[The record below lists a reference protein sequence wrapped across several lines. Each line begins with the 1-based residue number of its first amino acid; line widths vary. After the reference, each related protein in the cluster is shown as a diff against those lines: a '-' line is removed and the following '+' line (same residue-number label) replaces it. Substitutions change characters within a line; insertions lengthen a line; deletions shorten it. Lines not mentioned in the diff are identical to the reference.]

1 MKVFSRKKNV
11 LLRSIFQIM
20 NNKVKGYLF
29 AAISAATYGMNPL
42 FALPLYEGGMDL
54 YSVLFFR
61 YLFAI
66 PILAIM
72 LKIRRRDFSIEKA
85 DLMPLI
91 ILGILF
97 ALSSITLFS
106 SYHHMDVGIAST
118 ILFVY
123 PIMVALIMFIFFKER
138 ISAKTMACI
147 AVALLGIALLCNSG
161 EGAVITAKGVLFVLG
176 SSLSYSIYIVLVNKS
191 RIKKMATIKV
201 TLYVLA
207 IGWIIFAIR
216 ALASGVLTTPP
227 AEKWWLWANIIA
239 LSVFPTVIS
248 LICTTEAIQ
257 YIGSTPTAI
266 LGVLEPVT
274 AVFFG
279 IVVFHEVITTRILIG
294 LILVIT
300 SVTFVV
306 AGGNIEKALL
316 RLRKM
321 FPKLKTK
328 DKRQKTKDNSPMV

>member
-1 MKVFSRKKNV
+1 
-11 LLRSIFQIM
+11 M

-72 LKIRRRDFSIEKA
+72 LKIRRRDFSIGKA
-85 DLMPLI
+85 DIAPLI

-106 SYHHMDVGIAST
+106 SYHHMDAGIAST

-123 PIMVALIMFIFFKER
+123 PIMVALIMFFFFKEK
-138 ISAKTMACI
+138 ISAKTIACI
-147 AVALLGIALLCNSG
+147 AVALLGIALLCKSG
-161 EGAVITAKGVLFVLG
+161 EGAVVSIKGVLLVLG
-176 SSLSYSIYIVLVNKS
+176 SALSYSIYIVFVNKS
-191 RIKKMATIKV
+191 RINKMATIKV
-201 TLYVLA
+201 TMYVLTV
-207 IGWIIFAIR
+207 GWIIFAIKS
-216 ALASGVLTTPP
+216 LISGTLTTPP
-227 AEKWWLWANIIA
+227 AEKWWLWGNILA
-239 LSVFPTVIS
+239 LSIFPTVIS

-279 IVVFHEVITTRILIG
+279 VVIFGEILTTRIVIG

-300 SVTFVV
+300 SVTFVI
-306 AGGNIEKALL
+306 AGDNLGKILL

-321 FPKLKTK
+321 FPS
-328 DKRQKTKDNSPMV
+328 KRH

>member
-1 MKVFSRKKNV
+1 
-11 LLRSIFQIM
+11 M
-20 NNKVKGYLF
+20 NNKIKGYLF
-29 AAISAATYGMNPL
+29 AAISAVTYGMNPL
-42 FALPLYEGGMDL
+42 FALPLYDAGMDL
-54 YSVLFFR
+54 FSVLFFR
-61 YLFAI
+61 YLIAI
-66 PILAIM
+66 PILAVM
-72 LKIRRRDFSIEKA
+72 LKIRRRDFSIEKK
-85 DLMPLI
+85 DIMPLI

-106 SYHHMDVGIAST
+106 SYHHMDAGIAST

-123 PIMVALIMFIFFKER
+123 PIIVALIMFIFFKEK
-138 ISAKTMACI
+138 ISSKTIACI
-147 AVALLGIALLCNSG
+147 AVALIGIALLCKSG
-161 EGAVITAKGVLFVLG
+161 EGAVVSTKGVLFVLG
-176 SSLSYSIYIVLVNKS
+176 SALSYSIYIVMVNKS

-207 IGWIIFAIR
+207 VGWIIFAVR
-216 ALASGVLTTPP
+216 ALASGILTTPP

-279 IVVFHEVITTRILIG
+279 IVVFNEVMTTRIVIG

-306 AGGNIEKALL
+306 AGGNIGKILL

-321 FPKLKTK
+321 FPKKKLK
-328 DKRQKTKDNSPMV
+328 

>member
-1 MKVFSRKKNV
+1 
-11 LLRSIFQIM
+11 M
-20 NNKVKGYLF
+20 NNKIKGYLF
-29 AAISAATYGMNPL
+29 AAISAVTYGMNPL
-42 FALPLYEGGMDL
+42 FALPLYDAGMDL
-54 YSVLFFR
+54 FSVLFFR
-61 YLFAI
+61 YLIAI
-66 PILAIM
+66 PILAVM
-72 LKIRRRDFSIEKA
+72 LKIRRRDFSIEKK
-85 DLMPLI
+85 DIMPLI

-106 SYHHMDVGIAST
+106 SYHHMDAGIAST

-123 PIMVALIMFIFFKER
+123 PIIVALIMFIFFKEI
-138 ISAKTMACI
+138 ISSKTIACI
-147 AVALLGIALLCNSG
+147 AVALVGIALLCKSG
-161 EGAVITAKGVLFVLG
+161 EGAVVSTKGILFVLG
-176 SSLSYSIYIVLVNKS
+176 SALSYSIYIVIVYKS

-207 IGWIIFAIR
+207 VGWIIFALR

-279 IVVFHEVITTRILIG
+279 IVVFNEVMTTRIAIG

-306 AGGNIEKALL
+306 AGGNIGKILL

-321 FPKLKTK
+321 FPA
-328 DKRQKTKDNSPMV
+328 KRR

>member
-1 MKVFSRKKNV
+1 
-11 LLRSIFQIM
+11 M
-20 NNKVKGYLF
+20 NNKIKGYLF
-29 AAISAATYGMNPL
+29 AAISAVTYGMNPL
-42 FALPLYEGGMDL
+42 FALPLYDAGMDL
-54 YSVLFFR
+54 FSVLFFR
-61 YLFAI
+61 YLIAI
-66 PILAIM
+66 PILAVM
-72 LKIRRRDFSIEKA
+72 LKIRRRDFSIEKK
-85 DLMPLI
+85 DIMPLI

-106 SYHHMDVGIAST
+106 SYHHMDAGIAST

-123 PIMVALIMFIFFKER
+123 PIIVALIMFIFFKEK
-138 ISAKTMACI
+138 ISSKTIACI
-147 AVALLGIALLCNSG
+147 AVALVGIALLCKSG
-161 EGAVITAKGVLFVLG
+161 EGAVVSTKGVLFVLG
-176 SSLSYSIYIVLVNKS
+176 SALSYSIYIVMVNKS
-191 RIKKMATIKV
+191 RIKKKATIKV

-207 IGWIIFAIR
+207 VGWIIFAVR
-216 ALASGVLTTPP
+216 ALASGILTTPP

-248 LICTTEAIQ
+248 LICTTEAIK

-279 IVVFHEVITTRILIG
+279 IVVFNEVMTTRIAIG

-306 AGGNIEKALL
+306 AGGNIGKILL

-321 FPKLKTK
+321 FPA
-328 DKRQKTKDNSPMV
+328 KRR

>member
-1 MKVFSRKKNV
+1 M
-11 LLRSIFQIM
+11 RSIFQIM

-72 LKIRRRDFSIEKA
+72 LKIRRRDFSIDKK
-85 DLMPLI
+85 DISPLI
-91 ILGILF
+91 ILGVLF

-106 SYHHMDVGIAST
+106 SYHHMDAGIAST

-123 PIMVALIMFIFFKER
+123 PIMVALIMFLFFKEK
-138 ISAKTMACI
+138 ISAKTIACI
-147 AVALLGIALLCNSG
+147 AVALVGIALLCKSG
-161 EGAVITAKGVLFVLG
+161 EGAVVSTKGVLFVLG
-176 SSLSYSIYIVLVNKS
+176 SALSYSIYIVFVNKS

-201 TLYVLA
+201 TMYVLTV
-207 IGWIIFAIR
+207 GWIIFAAK
-216 ALASGVLTTPP
+216 ALIDGRLTTPSP
-227 AEKWWLWANIIA
+227 EEWYLWFCVIA
-239 LSVFPTVIS
+239 LSIFPTIIS

-279 IVVFHEVITTRILIG
+279 IVVFNEVMTTRIAIG

-306 AGGNIEKALL
+306 AGGNIGKILL

-328 DKRQKTKDNSPMV
+328 DNNK

>member
-1 MKVFSRKKNV
+1 
-11 LLRSIFQIM
+11 M

-42 FALPLYEGGMDL
+42 LALPLYKGGMDL

-66 PILAIM
+66 PILAVM

-85 DLMPLI
+85 DIMPLI

-97 ALSSITLFS
+97 AMSSITLFS
-106 SYHHMDVGIAST
+106 SYHHMDAGIAST

-123 PIMVALIMFIFFKER
+123 PIMVALIMFLFFKEK
-138 ISAKTMACI
+138 ISAKTIACI
-147 AVALLGIALLCNSG
+147 AVALIGIALLCKSG
-161 EGAVITAKGVLFVLG
+161 EGAVVSMKGVLFVLG
-176 SSLSYSIYIVLVNKS
+176 SALSYSIYIVYVNKS

-201 TLYVLA
+201 TMYVLTV
-207 IGWIIFAIR
+207 GWFIFAAK
-216 ALASGVLTTPP
+216 ALIDGRLTTPSS
-227 AEKWWLWANIIA
+227 EEWYLWFCVLA
-239 LSVFPTVIS
+239 LSIFPTIIS
-248 LICTTEAIQ
+248 LVCTTEAIQ

-279 IVVFHEVITTRILIG
+279 VVIFGEVLTTRIVIG

-306 AGGNIEKALL
+306 AGGNIGKILL

-321 FPKLKTK
+321 FPA
-328 DKRQKTKDNSPMV
+328 KRR

>member
-1 MKVFSRKKNV
+1 
-11 LLRSIFQIM
+11 M
-20 NNKVKGYLF
+20 NNKIKGYLF
-29 AAISAATYGMNPL
+29 AAISAVTYGMNPL
-42 FALPLYEGGMDL
+42 FALPLYDAGMDL
-54 YSVLFFR
+54 FSVLFFR
-61 YLFAI
+61 YLIAI
-66 PILAIM
+66 PILAVM
-72 LKIRRRDFSIEKA
+72 LKIRRRDFSIEKK
-85 DLMPLI
+85 DIMPLI

-106 SYHHMDVGIAST
+106 SYHHMDAGIAST

-123 PIMVALIMFIFFKER
+123 PIIVALIMFIFFKEK
-138 ISAKTMACI
+138 ISSKTIACI
-147 AVALLGIALLCNSG
+147 AVALVGIALLCKSG
-161 EGAVITAKGVLFVLG
+161 EGAVVSTKGILFVLG
-176 SSLSYSIYIVLVNKS
+176 SALSYSIYIVMVNKS

-207 IGWIIFAIR
+207 VGWIIFAVR
-216 ALASGVLTTPP
+216 ALASEVLTIPP

-279 IVVFHEVITTRILIG
+279 IVVFNEVMTTRIVIG

-306 AGGNIEKALL
+306 AGGNIGKILL

-321 FPKLKTK
+321 FPKKKLK
-328 DKRQKTKDNSPMV
+328 

>member
-1 MKVFSRKKNV
+1 
-11 LLRSIFQIM
+11 M

-72 LKIRRRDFSIEKA
+72 LKIRRRDFSIGKA
-85 DLMPLI
+85 DIAPLI

-106 SYHHMDVGIAST
+106 SYHHMDAGIAST

-123 PIMVALIMFIFFKER
+123 PIMVALIMFFFFKEK
-138 ISAKTMACI
+138 ISVKTIACI
-147 AVALLGIALLCNSG
+147 AVALLGIALLCKSG
-161 EGAVITAKGVLFVLG
+161 EGAVVSIKGVLFVLG
-176 SSLSYSIYIVLVNKS
+176 SALSYSIYIVFVNKS
-191 RIKKMATIKV
+191 RINKMATIKV
-201 TLYVLA
+201 TMYVLTV
-207 IGWIIFAIR
+207 GWIIFAIKS
-216 ALASGVLTTPP
+216 LISGTLTTPP
-227 AEKWWLWANIIA
+227 AEKWWLWGNILA
-239 LSVFPTVIS
+239 LSIFPTVIS

-279 IVVFHEVITTRILIG
+279 VVIFGEILTTRIVIG

-306 AGGNIEKALL
+306 AGDNLGKILL

-321 FPKLKTK
+321 FPS
-328 DKRQKTKDNSPMV
+328 KRH

>member
-1 MKVFSRKKNV
+1 
-11 LLRSIFQIM
+11 
-20 NNKVKGYLF
+20 
-29 AAISAATYGMNPL
+29 
-42 FALPLYEGGMDL
+42 
-54 YSVLFFR
+54 
-61 YLFAI
+61 
-66 PILAIM
+66 M
-72 LKIRRRDFSIEKA
+72 LKIRRRDFSIERK
-85 DLMPLI
+85 DLIPLI

-106 SYHHMDVGIAST
+106 SYHHMDAGIAST

-123 PIMVALIMFIFFKER
+123 PIIVALIMFAFFKEK
-138 ISAKTMACI
+138 ISVKTMICI
-147 AVALLGIALLCNSG
+147 AVALLGIALLCKSS
-161 EGAVITAKGVLFVLG
+161 EGAVVSTKGVLFVLG
-176 SSLSYSIYIVLVNKS
+176 SSLSYAIYIVYVNKS
-191 RIKKMATIKV
+191 RINRMATIKV
-201 TLYVLA
+201 TLYVLTV
-207 IGWIIFAIR
+207 GWIIFAIR

-306 AGGNIEKALL
+306 AGDKLGKILL

-321 FPKLKTK
+321 FPS
-328 DKRQKTKDNSPMV
+328 KRH

>member
-1 MKVFSRKKNV
+1 
-11 LLRSIFQIM
+11 M
-20 NNKVKGYLF
+20 NNKIKGYLF
-29 AAISAATYGMNPL
+29 AAISAVTYGMNPL

-72 LKIRRRDFSIEKA
+72 LKIRRRDFSIEKK
-85 DLMPLI
+85 DIMPLI

-106 SYHHMDVGIAST
+106 SYHHMDAGIAST

-123 PIMVALIMFIFFKER
+123 PIIVALIMFIFFKEK
-138 ISAKTMACI
+138 ISSKTIACI
-147 AVALLGIALLCNSG
+147 AVALVGIALLCKSG
-161 EGAVITAKGVLFVLG
+161 EGAVVSTKGILFVLG
-176 SSLSYSIYIVLVNKS
+176 SALSYSIYIVMVNKS

-207 IGWIIFAIR
+207 VGWIIFALR

-279 IVVFHEVITTRILIG
+279 IVVFNEVMTTRIAIG

-306 AGGNIEKALL
+306 AGGNIGKILL

-321 FPKLKTK
+321 FPA
-328 DKRQKTKDNSPMV
+328 KRR

>member
-1 MKVFSRKKNV
+1 MRT
-11 LLRSIFQIM
+11 IFQIM
-20 NNKVKGYLF
+20 NNKIKGYLF
-29 AAISAATYGMNPL
+29 AAISAVTYGMNPL
-42 FALPLYEGGMDL
+42 FALPLYDAGMDL
-54 YSVLFFR
+54 FSVLFFR
-61 YLFAI
+61 YLIAI
-66 PILAIM
+66 PILAVM
-72 LKIRRRDFSIEKA
+72 LKIRRRDFSIEKK
-85 DLMPLI
+85 DIMPLI

-106 SYHHMDVGIAST
+106 SYHHMDAGIAST

-123 PIMVALIMFIFFKER
+123 PIIVALIMFIFFKEK
-138 ISAKTMACI
+138 ISSKTIACI
-147 AVALLGIALLCNSG
+147 AVALVGIALLCKSG
-161 EGAVITAKGVLFVLG
+161 EGAVVSTKGILFVLG
-176 SSLSYSIYIVLVNKS
+176 SALSYSIYIVMVNKS

-207 IGWIIFAIR
+207 VGWIIFALR

-279 IVVFHEVITTRILIG
+279 IVVFNEVMTTRIAIG

-306 AGGNIEKALL
+306 AGGNIGKILL

-321 FPKLKTK
+321 FPA
-328 DKRQKTKDNSPMV
+328 KRR

>member
-1 MKVFSRKKNV
+1 
-11 LLRSIFQIM
+11 M
-20 NNKVKGYLF
+20 NNKIKGYLF
-29 AAISAATYGMNPL
+29 AAISAVTYGMNPL
-42 FALPLYEGGMDL
+42 FALPLYDAGMDL
-54 YSVLFFR
+54 FSVLFFR
-61 YLFAI
+61 YLIAI
-66 PILAIM
+66 PILAVM
-72 LKIRRRDFSIEKA
+72 LKIRRRDFSIEKK
-85 DLMPLI
+85 DIMPLI

-106 SYHHMDVGIAST
+106 SYHHMDAGIAST

-123 PIMVALIMFIFFKER
+123 PIIVALIMFIFFKEK
-138 ISAKTMACI
+138 ISSKTIACI
-147 AVALLGIALLCNSG
+147 AVALVGIALLCKSG
-161 EGAVITAKGVLFVLG
+161 EGAVVSTKGILFVLG
-176 SSLSYSIYIVLVNKS
+176 SALSYSIYIVMVNKS

-207 IGWIIFAIR
+207 VGWIIFAVR
-216 ALASGVLTTPP
+216 ALASGVLTIPP
-227 AEKWWLWANIIA
+227 AEKWWLWVNIIA

-279 IVVFHEVITTRILIG
+279 IVVFNEVMTTRIAIG

-306 AGGNIEKALL
+306 AGGNIGKILL

-321 FPKLKTK
+321 FPA
-328 DKRQKTKDNSPMV
+328 KRR

>member
-1 MKVFSRKKNV
+1 
-11 LLRSIFQIM
+11 M
-20 NNKVKGYLF
+20 NNKIKGYLF
-29 AAISAATYGMNPL
+29 AAISAVTYGMNPL
-42 FALPLYEGGMDL
+42 FALPLYDAGMDL
-54 YSVLFFR
+54 FSVLFFR
-61 YLFAI
+61 YLIAI
-66 PILAIM
+66 PILAVM
-72 LKIRRRDFSIEKA
+72 LKIRRRDFSIEKK
-85 DLMPLI
+85 DIMPLI

-106 SYHHMDVGIAST
+106 SYHHMDAGIAST

-123 PIMVALIMFIFFKER
+123 PIIVALIMFIFFKEK
-138 ISAKTMACI
+138 ISSKTIACI
-147 AVALLGIALLCNSG
+147 AVALVGIALLCKSG
-161 EGAVITAKGVLFVLG
+161 EGAVVSTKGILFVLG
-176 SSLSYSIYIVLVNKS
+176 SALSYSIYIVMVNKS

-207 IGWIIFAIR
+207 VGWIIFALR

-279 IVVFHEVITTRILIG
+279 IVVFNEVMTTRIAIG

-306 AGGNIEKALL
+306 AGGNIGKILL

-321 FPKLKTK
+321 FPKKKLK
-328 DKRQKTKDNSPMV
+328 

>member
-1 MKVFSRKKNV
+1 MRT
-11 LLRSIFQIM
+11 IFQIM
-20 NNKVKGYLF
+20 NNKIKGYLF
-29 AAISAATYGMNPL
+29 AAISAVTYGMNPL
-42 FALPLYEGGMDL
+42 FALPLYDAGMDL
-54 YSVLFFR
+54 FSVLFFR
-61 YLFAI
+61 YLIAI

-72 LKIRRRDFSIEKA
+72 LKIRRRDFSIEKK
-85 DLMPLI
+85 DIMPLI

-106 SYHHMDVGIAST
+106 SYHHMDAGIAST

-123 PIMVALIMFIFFKER
+123 PIMVALIMFFFFKER
-138 ISAKTMACI
+138 ISAKTIACI
-147 AVALLGIALLCNSG
+147 AVALIGIALLCKSG
-161 EGAVITAKGVLFVLG
+161 EGAVVSTKGILFVLG
-176 SSLSYSIYIVLVNKS
+176 SALSYSIYIVMVNKS

-207 IGWIIFAIR
+207 VGWIIFAIR
-216 ALASGVLTTPP
+216 AFASGVITTPP

-257 YIGSTPTAI
+257 HIGSTPTAI

-279 IVVFHEVITTRILIG
+279 IVVFNEVMTIRIFIG

-300 SVTFVV
+300 SVTFVI
-306 AGGNIEKALL
+306 AGGNIGKALL

-321 FPKLKTK
+321 FPKLKA
-328 DKRQKTKDNSPMV
+328 KDNNK

>member
-1 MKVFSRKKNV
+1 
-11 LLRSIFQIM
+11 M
-20 NNKVKGYLF
+20 NNKIKGYLF
-29 AAISAATYGMNPL
+29 AAISAVTYGMNPL
-42 FALPLYEGGMDL
+42 FALPLYDAGMDL
-54 YSVLFFR
+54 FSVLFFR
-61 YLFAI
+61 YLIAI
-66 PILAIM
+66 PILAVM
-72 LKIRRRDFSIEKA
+72 LKIRRRDFSIEKK
-85 DLMPLI
+85 DIMPLI

-106 SYHHMDVGIAST
+106 SYHHMDAGIAST

-123 PIMVALIMFIFFKER
+123 PIIVALIMFIFFKEK
-138 ISAKTMACI
+138 ISSKTIACI
-147 AVALLGIALLCNSG
+147 AVALVGIALLCKSG
-161 EGAVITAKGVLFVLG
+161 EGAVVSTKGILFVLG
-176 SSLSYSIYIVLVNKS
+176 SALSYSIYIVMVNKS

-207 IGWIIFAIR
+207 VGWIIFALR

-248 LICTTEAIQ
+248 LICTTKAIQ

-279 IVVFHEVITTRILIG
+279 IVVFNEVMTTRIAIG

-306 AGGNIEKALL
+306 AGGNIGKILL

-321 FPKLKTK
+321 FPA
-328 DKRQKTKDNSPMV
+328 KRR

>member
-1 MKVFSRKKNV
+1 
-11 LLRSIFQIM
+11 M

-42 FALPLYEGGMDL
+42 FALPLYEGGLDL

-72 LKIRRRDFSIEKA
+72 LKIRRRDFSIGKA
-85 DLMPLI
+85 DIAPLI

-106 SYHHMDVGIAST
+106 SYHHMDAGIAST

-123 PIMVALIMFIFFKER
+123 PIMVALIMFFFFKEK
-138 ISAKTMACI
+138 ISAKTIACI
-147 AVALLGIALLCNSG
+147 AVALLGIALLCKSG
-161 EGAVITAKGVLFVLG
+161 EGAVVSIKGVLFVLG
-176 SSLSYSIYIVLVNKS
+176 SALSYSIYIVFVNKS
-191 RIKKMATIKV
+191 RINKMATIKV
-201 TLYVLA
+201 TMYVLTV
-207 IGWIIFAIR
+207 GWIIFAIKS
-216 ALASGVLTTPP
+216 LISGTLTTPP
-227 AEKWWLWANIIA
+227 AEKWWLWGNILA
-239 LSVFPTVIS
+239 LSIFPTVIS

-279 IVVFHEVITTRILIG
+279 VVIFGEILTTRIVIG

-306 AGGNIEKALL
+306 AGDNLGKILL

-321 FPKLKTK
+321 FPS
-328 DKRQKTKDNSPMV
+328 KRH

>member
-1 MKVFSRKKNV
+1 MKVFFKEKNV
-11 LLRSIFQIM
+11 LLCSILQVM
-20 NNKVKGYLF
+20 NNKIKGYLF

-72 LKIRRRDFSIEKA
+72 LKTRRRDFSIERK
-85 DLMPLI
+85 DVSPLI

-106 SYHHMDVGIAST
+106 SYHHMDAGIAST

-123 PIMVALIMFIFFKER
+123 PIMVALIMFFFFKEK
-138 ISAKTMACI
+138 ISAKTIACI
-147 AVALLGIALLCNSG
+147 AVALLGIALLCKSG
-161 EGAVITAKGVLFVLG
+161 EGAVVSTKGVLFVLG
-176 SSLSYSIYIVLVNKS
+176 SALSYSIYIVFVNKS
-191 RIKKMATIKV
+191 RINKMATIKV
-201 TLYVLA
+201 TMYVLTV
-207 IGWIIFAIR
+207 GWIIFAAKSLIDGQ
-216 ALASGVLTTPP
+216 LKTPSSEEWYLWFCVL
-227 AEKWWLWANIIA
+227 A
-239 LSVFPTVIS
+239 LSIFPTIIS

-257 YIGSTPTAI
+257 CIGSTPTAI

-279 IVVFHEVITTRILIG
+279 VVIFGEILTTRIVIG

-306 AGGNIEKALL
+306 AGDNLGKILL

-321 FPKLKTK
+321 FPS
-328 DKRQKTKDNSPMV
+328 KRH

>member
-1 MKVFSRKKNV
+1 MKVFFKEKNV
-11 LLRSIFQIM
+11 LLRSIFQNM
-20 NNKVKGYLF
+20 NNKIKGYLF
-29 AAISAATYGMNPL
+29 AAISAVTYGMNPL
-42 FALPLYEGGMDL
+42 FALPLYESGMDL
-54 YSVLFFR
+54 FSVLFFR
-61 YLFAI
+61 YLIAI
-66 PILAIM
+66 PILAVM
-72 LKIRRRDFSIEKA
+72 LKIRRRDFSIEKK
-85 DLMPLI
+85 DISPLI

-106 SYHHMDVGIAST
+106 SYHHMDAGIAST

-123 PIMVALIMFIFFKER
+123 PIIVALIMFIFFNEK
-138 ISAKTMACI
+138 ISVKTMICI
-147 AVALLGIALLCNSG
+147 AVALLGIALLCKSG
-161 EGAVITAKGVLFVLG
+161 EGAVVSTKGVLFVLG
-176 SSLSYSIYIVLVNKS
+176 SSLSYAIYIVYVNKS

-207 IGWIIFAIR
+207 VGWIIFAIKS
-216 ALASGVLTTPP
+216 LISGVLTTPP
-227 AEKWWLWANIIA
+227 ADKWWLWGNIIA
-239 LSVFPTVIS
+239 LSIFPTVIS

-279 IVVFHEVITTRILIG
+279 IVVFHEVMTTRIAIG

-306 AGGNIEKALL
+306 AGGNIGKILL

-321 FPKLKTK
+321 FPA
-328 DKRQKTKDNSPMV
+328 KRR

>member
-1 MKVFSRKKNV
+1 
-11 LLRSIFQIM
+11 M
-20 NNKVKGYLF
+20 NNKAKGYLF

-72 LKIRRRDFSIEKA
+72 LKIRRRDFSIEKK

-91 ILGILF
+91 VLGILF
-97 ALSSITLFS
+97 AMSSITLFS

-123 PIMVALIMFIFFKER
+123 PIIVALIMFAFFKEK
-138 ISAKTMACI
+138 ISVKTMICI
-147 AVALLGIALLCNSG
+147 AVALLGIALLCKSG
-161 EGAVITAKGVLFVLG
+161 EGAVVSTKGVLFVLG
-176 SSLSYSIYIVLVNKS
+176 SSLSYAIYIVYVNKS
-191 RIKKMATIKV
+191 RINKMATIKV

-306 AGGNIEKALL
+306 AGDKLGKILL

-321 FPKLKTK
+321 FPKL
-328 DKRQKTKDNSPMV
+328 RN

>member
-1 MKVFSRKKNV
+1 
-11 LLRSIFQIM
+11 M
-20 NNKVKGYLF
+20 NNKIKGYLF
-29 AAISAATYGMNPL
+29 AAISAVTYGMNPL
-42 FALPLYEGGMDL
+42 FALPLYNAGMDL
-54 YSVLFFR
+54 FSVLFFR
-61 YLFAI
+61 YLIAI
-66 PILAIM
+66 PILAVM
-72 LKIRRRDFSIEKA
+72 LKIRRRDFSIEKK
-85 DLMPLI
+85 DIMPLI

-106 SYHHMDVGIAST
+106 SYHHMDAGIAST

-123 PIMVALIMFIFFKER
+123 PIIVALIMFIFFKEK
-138 ISAKTMACI
+138 ISSKTIACI
-147 AVALLGIALLCNSG
+147 AVALVGIALLCKSG
-161 EGAVITAKGVLFVLG
+161 EGAVVSTKGILFVLG
-176 SSLSYSIYIVLVNKS
+176 SALSYSIYIVMVNKS

-207 IGWIIFAIR
+207 VGWIIFALR

-279 IVVFHEVITTRILIG
+279 IVVFNEVMTTRIAIG

-306 AGGNIEKALL
+306 AGGNIGKILL

-321 FPKLKTK
+321 FPA
-328 DKRQKTKDNSPMV
+328 KRR

>member
-1 MKVFSRKKNV
+1 M
-11 LLRSIFQIM
+11 RSIFQIM

-72 LKIRRRDFSIEKA
+72 LKIRRRDFSIDKK
-85 DLMPLI
+85 DISPLI
-91 ILGILF
+91 ILGVLF

-106 SYHHMDVGIAST
+106 SYHHMDAGIAST

-123 PIMVALIMFIFFKER
+123 PIMVALIMFLFFKEK
-138 ISAKTMACI
+138 ISAKTIACI
-147 AVALLGIALLCNSG
+147 AVALVGIALLCKSG
-161 EGAVITAKGVLFVLG
+161 EGAVVSMKGVLFVLG
-176 SSLSYSIYIVLVNKS
+176 SALSYSIYIVFVNKS

-201 TLYVLA
+201 TMYVLTV
-207 IGWIIFAIR
+207 GWIIFAAK
-216 ALASGVLTTPP
+216 ALIDGRLTTPSP
-227 AEKWWLWANIIA
+227 EEWYLWFCVIA
-239 LSVFPTVIS
+239 LSIFPTIIS

-279 IVVFHEVITTRILIG
+279 VVIFGEVLTTRIVIG

-306 AGGNIEKALL
+306 AGGNIGKILL

-321 FPKLKTK
+321 FPA
-328 DKRQKTKDNSPMV
+328 KRR

>member
-1 MKVFSRKKNV
+1 
-11 LLRSIFQIM
+11 M

-72 LKIRRRDFSIEKA
+72 LKIRRRDFSIGKA
-85 DLMPLI
+85 DIAPLI

-106 SYHHMDVGIAST
+106 SYHHMDAGIAST

-123 PIMVALIMFIFFKER
+123 PIMVALIMFFFFKEK
-138 ISAKTMACI
+138 ISAKTIACI
-147 AVALLGIALLCNSG
+147 AVALLGIALLCKSG
-161 EGAVITAKGVLFVLG
+161 EGAVVSIKGVLFVLG
-176 SSLSYSIYIVLVNKS
+176 SALSYSIYIVFVNKS
-191 RIKKMATIKV
+191 RINKMATIKV
-201 TLYVLA
+201 TMYVLTV
-207 IGWIIFAIR
+207 GWIIFAAKSLIDGQ
-216 ALASGVLTTPP
+216 LKTPSSEEWYLWFCVL
-227 AEKWWLWANIIA
+227 A
-239 LSVFPTVIS
+239 LSIFPTIIS

-274 AVFFG
+274 SVFFG
-279 IVVFHEVITTRILIG
+279 VVIFGEILTTRIVIG

-306 AGGNIEKALL
+306 AGDNLGKILL

-321 FPKLKTK
+321 FPS
-328 DKRQKTKDNSPMV
+328 KRH